1 MMAASFRLLQIRLPV
16 SPDPTHQQR
25 DRTPTPRPQP
35 VRLTGI
41 LRTWHDDRGYGFI
54 APAHGGREIFVHIS
68 QFPRDGS
75 RPTEGERLDYSAGL
89 GRDGKPQ
96 ALQVSRKALGQE
108 PASRQGQATSHA
120 RPTRPAQP
128 TARPWIVTLGLGAA
142 ITVTAIW
149 GYTQIQA
156 GWHRADLQQQPPAFS
171 ATPTAGTTGTAD
183 APPTSTSTTTPA
195 RTVPDHRCDGRQHC
209 SQMQSCEEATW
220 FINHC
225 PGMKMD
231 GDNDGVPCEQEL
243 CPVGAMR

>member
-1 MMAASFRLLQIRLPV
+1 MVALAADPGPHGQADGSGMMAASFRLLQIRLPV

-108 PASRQGQATSHA
+108 PA
-120 RPTRPAQP
+120 
-128 TARPWIVTLGLGAA
+128 
-142 ITVTAIW
+142 
-149 GYTQIQA
+149 
-156 GWHRADLQQQPPAFS
+156 
-171 ATPTAGTTGTAD
+171 
-183 APPTSTSTTTPA
+183 
-195 RTVPDHRCDGRQHC
+195 
-209 SQMQSCEEATW
+209 
-220 FINHC
+220 
-225 PGMKMD
+225 
-231 GDNDGVPCEQEL
+231 
-243 CPVGAMR
+243 